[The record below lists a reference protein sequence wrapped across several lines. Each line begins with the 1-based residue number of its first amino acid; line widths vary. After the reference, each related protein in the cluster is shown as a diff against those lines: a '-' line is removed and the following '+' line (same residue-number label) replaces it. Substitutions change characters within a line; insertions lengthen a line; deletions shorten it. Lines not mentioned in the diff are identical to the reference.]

1 MFLGKGCTR
10 GLGTFF
16 KRVHLVSFDIS
27 IQHPIHISK
36 LIFSQHVSF
45 LILISL
51 FSLLIFQRQ
60 SEREIQR
67 CLQTPTRGQFNL
79 WMCVWLFDKSAF
91 NKSFSQQDVTY
102 FTLNSAEG
110 VVKLFKE
117 ELLQEHMS
125 EDEEEDEEHWSDLGR
140 MLSVQS
146 LLVYTSIMVAIV
158 LKWF

>member
-10 GLGTFF
+10 ELGTFF

-51 FSLLIFQRQ
+51 FSLLIFQGQ

-125 EDEEEDEEHWSDLGR
+125 EDEEEDEEQWSDLGR

-146 LLVYTSIMVAIV
+146 LLTSIMVAIV